1 AAPGFA
7 EGGRYAQRYQYAA
20 HDGAEY
26 QDADDYQHDDRYRVS
41 PPTGGEYDGDGYYA
55 EDGHIPPQGE
65 ERMVGGRRRG
75 GILTIA
81 AVLGLAV
88 VGTAGAFGYRAYTSG
103 SSAPANPPII
113 KADPTPAKT
122 VPAAPAPTASADSKP
137 FQDRIGAQA
146 SAEKV
151 VPREEQPVS

>member
-1 AAPGFA
+1 LARPATSSEPEYDEPHAAPAYRTDRYEPPSEAGYRPHAAPGFA
-7 EGGRYAQRYQYAA
+7 EGGRYAQRDQYAA

-88 VGTAGAFGYRAYTSG
+88 VGTAGAFGYRA
-103 SSAPANPPII
+103 
-113 KADPTPAKT
+113 
-122 VPAAPAPTASADSKP
+122 
-137 FQDRIGAQA
+137 
-146 SAEKV
+146 
-151 VPREEQPVS
+151 